1 MTAGNKF
8 RQAIK
13 DNNPLMIV
21 GAINAYSAILAEKQN
36 HKAIYLSGG
45 GVAAA
50 SHGIPDLGITTME
63 DVLVEAKRITAA
75 SSLPLLV
82 DIDTGWGGAFNIA
95 RTIKEMTKAGV
106 AAVHMEDQVSQKRC
120 GHRPNKSLV
129 TCEEMVDRIKAA
141 VDAKE
146 DDSFFIM
153 ARTDAFASEGMQAAI
168 DRSSKYLEA
177 GADGIFLEAVT
188 DLEDYKKFNSQ
199 VDALLLANIT
209 EFGKTPLFT
218 NEELAGIAKISITTG
233 KETEKITGEVLAQA
247 RISATRL
254 GVVVNERDVV
264 KEISKVSA
272 ATTLSLGKSGE
283 AIADAVTTAKAL
295 GMELSKVE
303 AISGSILQ
311 FESSIEDELS
321 AELLIGKEL
330 NLDKARQAALNND
343 LATVAEEIAKQAGTA
358 AEFGKMNRI
367 QQEALAKAVGMNREE
382 LAQTLY
388 VQEQLAGVSGDEAKR
403 REKILNAR
411 IAEVGLAQ
419 AQQEMAEEGFE
430 TLEHQASVTQQLT
443 AFTEKLNEVFVA
455 IAPAVLAIAD
465 ALMLVLTP
473 IARIVGFVT
482 QLGKMFGGIPATIGL
497 MIPLLMKASFIAKG
511 FALNGF
517 KGAAAAIYRTFA
529 AIPYGLGLPLA
540 IAGVAG
546 LGAVVNGASKMFTA
560 DDLMSSP
567 TGGSGYGD
575 RILVSKEGT
584 YALNNRDTII
594 AGTDLFNK
602 SSNQQQS
609 SPVVKLSIVLRLNAV

>member
-63 DVLVEAKRITAA
+63 DVLADAKRITAA

-188 DLEDYKKFNSQ
+188 DLDDYKEFKSQ

-218 NEELAGIAKISITTG
+218 NAELAS
-233 KETEKITGEVLAQA
+233 V
-247 RISATRL
+247 
-254 GVVVNERDVV
+254 GVDM
-264 KEISKVSA
+264 
-272 ATTLSLGKSGE
+272 SLYP
-283 AIADAVTTAKAL
+283 
-295 GMELSKVE
+295 
-303 AISGSILQ
+303 
-311 FESSIEDELS
+311 LS
-321 AELLIGKEL
+321 AFRAMSL
-330 NLDKARQAALNND
+330 
-343 LATVAEEIAKQAGTA
+343 A
-358 AEFGKMNRI
+358 AEKVY
-367 QQEALAKAVGMNREE
+367 ESL
-382 LAQTLY
+382 
-388 VQEQLAGVSGDEAKR
+388 
-403 REKILNAR
+403 
-411 IAEVGLAQ
+411 
-419 AQQEMAEEGFE
+419 
-430 TLEHQASVTQQLT
+430 
-443 AFTEKLNEVFVA
+443 
-455 IAPAVLAIAD
+455 
-465 ALMLVLTP
+465 
-473 IARIVGFVT
+473 
-482 QLGKMFGGIPATIGL
+482 
-497 MIPLLMKASFIAKG
+497 
-511 FALNGF
+511 
-517 KGAAAAIYRTFA
+517 
-529 AIPYGLGLPLA
+529 
-540 IAGVAG
+540 
-546 LGAVVNGASKMFTA
+546 
-560 DDLMSSP
+560 
-567 TGGSGYGD
+567 
-575 RILVSKEGT
+575 SKEGT
-584 YALNNRDTII
+584 QRN
-594 AGTDLFNK
+594 
-602 SSNQQQS
+602 
-609 SPVVKLSIVLRLNAV
+609 VLDIMQTREELYERLNYHEFEQKLDKLFSEEGDK

>member
-63 DVLVEAKRITAA
+63 DVLVDAKRITSA
-75 SSLPLLV
+75 SKLTLLV

-218 NEELAGIAKISITTG
+218 NEELAS
-233 KETEKITGEVLAQA
+233 V
-247 RISATRL
+247 
-254 GVVVNERDVV
+254 GVDM
-264 KEISKVSA
+264 
-272 ATTLSLGKSGE
+272 SLYP
-283 AIADAVTTAKAL
+283 
-295 GMELSKVE
+295 
-303 AISGSILQ
+303 
-311 FESSIEDELS
+311 LS
-321 AELLIGKEL
+321 AFRAMSL
-330 NLDKARQAALNND
+330 
-343 LATVAEEIAKQAGTA
+343 A
-358 AEFGKMNRI
+358 AEKVY
-367 QQEALAKAVGMNREE
+367 ESL
-382 LAQTLY
+382 
-388 VQEQLAGVSGDEAKR
+388 
-403 REKILNAR
+403 
-411 IAEVGLAQ
+411 
-419 AQQEMAEEGFE
+419 
-430 TLEHQASVTQQLT
+430 
-443 AFTEKLNEVFVA
+443 
-455 IAPAVLAIAD
+455 
-465 ALMLVLTP
+465 
-473 IARIVGFVT
+473 
-482 QLGKMFGGIPATIGL
+482 
-497 MIPLLMKASFIAKG
+497 
-511 FALNGF
+511 
-517 KGAAAAIYRTFA
+517 
-529 AIPYGLGLPLA
+529 
-540 IAGVAG
+540 
-546 LGAVVNGASKMFTA
+546 
-560 DDLMSSP
+560 
-567 TGGSGYGD
+567 
-575 RILVSKEGT
+575 SKEGT
-584 YALNNRDTII
+584 QRN
-594 AGTDLFNK
+594 
-602 SSNQQQS
+602 
-609 SPVVKLSIVLRLNAV
+609 VLDIMQTREELYERLNYHEFEQKLDKLFSEEGDK